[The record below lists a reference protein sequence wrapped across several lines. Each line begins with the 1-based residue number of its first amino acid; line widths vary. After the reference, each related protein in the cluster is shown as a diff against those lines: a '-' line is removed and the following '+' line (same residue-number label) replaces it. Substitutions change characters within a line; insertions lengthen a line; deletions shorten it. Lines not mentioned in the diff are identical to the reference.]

1 MLNFYHENGR
11 QSLFTN
17 LRVPSLMS
25 SLKAL
30 LVLVC
35 LQFVCTSAMAQSLN
49 ISAQIDAYRRE
60 IKANYSCPNAAT
72 IRLFKLGDHYMH
84 GNNAT
89 PLATKYVSKGSGY
102 VTFDS
107 RNLAKDAYVL
117 NIVCNGKNKTTSYFV
132 VDNNSKNKLTG
143 IRRNGNYVVVDYEKE
158 QSQKGG
164 YTVMRFA
171 SATTGRIFNEQAYD
185 PTVLKG
191 SVNIYCEGPQ
201 FKSDTYV
208 ISMVVDGV
216 VYDQKKIM
224 LYYY

>member
-1 MLNFYHENGR
+1 MEKIYHENGKL
-11 QSLFTN
+11 SLFTN

-30 LVLVC
+30 LILVC
-35 LQFVCTSAMAQSLN
+35 LQFACASAMAQVKPSVSGRYVPATKKIVATYN
-49 ISAQIDAYRRE
+49 NAESNAI
-60 IKANYSCPNAAT
+60 IKLYK
-72 IRLFKLGDHYMH
+72 FGDHYMH

-89 PLATKYVSKGSGY
+89 VVASSGIPNAGSGSI
-102 VTFDS
+102 TFSADK
-107 RNLAKDAYVL
+107 LDPDAYVVT
-117 NIVCNGKNKTTSYFV
+117 ITSGGRTMGSSYFV
-132 VDNNSKNKLTG
+132 VPKNK
-143 IRRNGNYVVVDYEKE
+143 IISVSRNGSNVVVEYEKE
-158 QSQKGG
+158 QSKKGG

-191 SVNIYCEGPQ
+191 TVNIGCQGSQ

-216 VYDQKKIM
+216 VYDQKKIN